1 MIRDIT
7 VLGGGTAGFI
17 AAIALKRKLPHL
29 RVRVLRSADIGV
41 IGVGEGTT
49 QFFPRFFFEQMGLN
63 PGLFYENAEPTWKLG
78 IRFLWGPRE
87 HFHYSFTR
95 PIETRWSDL
104 PRNCG
109 FYCGDDFTNLDVWY
123 ALMEQDRALPRDA
136 QGRPDFQ
143 KHAAIAFHVENR
155 KLVACLDHLAL
166 GLGVEIVEGTVES
179 VEKSD
184 AGVGALLLSDGRR
197 ITADLYVDASG
208 FRAELLGRAL
218 EVPFKSY
225 TDALYCDR
233 AVIGGWKR
241 TDEIIKP
248 YTLAETMDA
257 GWAWQ
262 IEHETFLNRGYVY
275 SSSFITDDAAREE
288 FLRKNPKV
296 SNEPRIVKFRSG
308 RYETMWK
315 GNVVGIGNASGF
327 VEPLEASAIQVIIL
341 QSRTLADCLADSLC
355 DPPPSVRKVYNRLIG
370 DAWDDVRDFLA
381 VHYKF
386 NTRLDTPFWQ
396 AARSDIPLGEGE
408 GVVEF
413 YRENGPSTLGKTVL
427 LSQNNGY
434 GIEGYYAMLLGQKV
448 PHAKPHTPHPRELAI
463 WRASC
468 AGFAAEA
475 AKGFTVREAL
485 DIIRRPDW
493 KWS

>member
-1 MIRDIT
+1 MIRNIT
-7 VLGGGTAGFI
+7 VLGGGSAGFI

-29 RVRVLRSADIGV
+29 KVRVLRSADIGV

-63 PGLFYENAEPTWKLG
+63 PGIFYAKAEPTWKLG
-78 IRFLWGPRE
+78 IRFLWGPRK

-95 PIETRWSDL
+95 PIETRWVNL

-109 FYCGDDFTNLDVWY
+109 FYCDEEFANLDVWY

-136 QGRPDFQ
+136 GGRVDFQ
-143 KHAAIAFHVENR
+143 KHAHLGFHVENK
-155 KLVACLDHLAL
+155 KLVACLDSLAA
-166 GLGVEIVEGTVES
+166 GLGVEIVEGTVAA
-179 VEKSD
+179 VEKAD
-184 AGVGALLLSDGRR
+184 DGIGALLLTDGSRV
-197 ITADLYVDASG
+197 TADLFVDASG

-225 TDALYCDR
+225 SDALFCDR
-233 AVIGGWKR
+233 AVIGGWTR

-248 YTLAETMDA
+248 YTVAETMDA

-262 IEHETFLNRGYVY
+262 IEHETFINRGYVY
-275 SSSFITDDAAREE
+275 SSSFISDEAALEE

-296 SNEPRIVKFRSG
+296 SNEPRVVRFRSG
-308 RYETMWK
+308 RYETMWQ

-327 VEPLEASAIQVIIL
+327 VEPLEASALQVIIL

-355 DPPPSVRKVYNRLIG
+355 APTPGVRMIYNRLVC

-396 AARSDIPLGEGE
+396 AARSDIGLGGATD
-408 GVVEF
+408 VVE
-413 YRENGPSTLGKTVL
+413 YYKENGPSVLGKNVL
-427 LSQNNGY
+427 LSHNNAY
-434 GIEGYYAMLLGQKV
+434 GLEGYFAMLIGQKV
-448 PHAKPHTPHPRELAI
+448 PHAKPHTLHPKELALWKTI
-463 WRASC
+463 C
-468 AGFAAEA
+468 GEFATEA
-475 AKGFTVREAL
+475 ARGLTVREAL
-485 DIIRRPDW
+485 DVVRRPDW
-493 KWS
+493 VWA

>member
-1 MIRDIT
+1 M
-7 VLGGGTAGFI
+7 
-17 AAIALKRKLPHL
+17 
-29 RVRVLRSADIGV
+29 
-41 IGVGEGTT
+41 
-49 QFFPRFFFEQMGLN
+49 
-63 PGLFYENAEPTWKLG
+63 
-78 IRFLWGPRE
+78 
-87 HFHYSFTR
+87 
-95 PIETRWSDL
+95 
-104 PRNCG
+104 
-109 FYCGDDFTNLDVWY
+109 
-123 ALMEQDRALPRDA
+123 
-136 QGRPDFQ
+136 
-143 KHAAIAFHVENR
+143 
-155 KLVACLDHLAL
+155 
-166 GLGVEIVEGTVES
+166 
-179 VEKSD
+179 
-184 AGVGALLLSDGRR
+184 
-197 ITADLYVDASG
+197 DASG

-225 TDALYCDR
+225 TDALFCNR
-233 AVIGGWKR
+233 AVIGGWTR

-262 IEHETFLNRGYVY
+262 IEHETFLNHGYVY

-341 QSRTLADCLADSLC
+341 QSRTLAD
-355 DPPPSVRKVYNRLIG
+355 
-370 DAWDDVRDFLA
+370 FLA

-413 YRENGPSTLGKTVL
+413 YRETAPAPS
-427 LSQNNGY
+427 
-434 GIEGYYAMLLGQKV
+434 
-448 PHAKPHTPHPRELAI
+448 AKRCCSRKIAATASRATTPYSSAKKCRTQSRTRPTP
-463 WRASC
+463 AS
-468 AGFAAEA
+468 
-475 AKGFTVREAL
+475 
-485 DIIRRPDW
+485 
-493 KWS
+493 